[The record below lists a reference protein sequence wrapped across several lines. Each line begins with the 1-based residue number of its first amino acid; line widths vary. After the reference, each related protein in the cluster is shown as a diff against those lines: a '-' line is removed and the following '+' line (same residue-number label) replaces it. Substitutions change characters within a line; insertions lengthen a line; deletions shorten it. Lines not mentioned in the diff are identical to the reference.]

1 MTTLLTLVVSM
12 AVVTWLTL
20 IAASLIRA
28 RVWTPQ
34 GLQVGM
40 GNRDNLPTP
49 TGFAG
54 RADRTARNTL
64 ENFLLFA
71 VLALTAH
78 VGGATSPL
86 VLLGAQVFVA
96 TRLVFVAVYYLGV
109 PVVRT
114 VVWLVGV
121 VGLGMMV
128 YGMYQ

>member
-1 MTTLLTLVVSM
+1 MTTLLTLVVAM

-28 RVWTPQ
+28 KVWTTK

-78 VGGATSPL
+78 VGGASSPL
-86 VLLGAQVFVA
+86 VLLGAQVFVVA
-96 TRLVFVAVYYLGV
+96 RLLFIAVYYLGV

-114 VVWLVGV
+114 LVWLVGV

-128 YGMYQ
+128 HGIYQ

>member
-1 MTTLLTLVVSM
+1 MTPLLTLVVAM
-12 AVVTWLTL
+12 AVITWLTL

-28 RVWTPQ
+28 QAWAPH
-34 GLQVGM
+34 GMKVGM
-40 GNRDNLPTP
+40 GNRDNLPNP

-78 VGGATSPL
+78 VAGASSPQ
-86 VLLGAQVFVA
+86 VLLGAQVFVVS
-96 TRLVFVAVYYLGV
+96 RLVFIAVYYLGL
-109 PVVRT
+109 PYVRT
-114 VVWLVGV
+114 LVWLVGV

-128 YGMYQ
+128 RGLL